1 MQGGRTFLGI
11 SNLNNIN
18 YCEEGANMRYIG
30 RDNDSLY
37 LKCGHCKRISV
48 YDRNEFKKKEHRKCP
63 NCGKGSRIIWF
74 YPIAPQ
80 AIFMLLP
87 ILSMTVLDAGC
98 IFVISFPV
106 FQESYL
112 FNKAVTALNPLFT
125 SILISATFSFLSF
138 LFSLKTYTESGAPN
152 AQAKNVNRINLVI
165 IIIECIILIFTMNFI
180 MQTQYCPLEINN
192 SSTGEVQQYFGN
204 ATGKFASGSGRL
216 FNSQGELVYIG
227 GFKNNLFDGYGKEF
241 ELINTVRNTE
251 DSQSYRCAYEGC
263 YKGGVPDGQGC
274 EYRYDAEYTFEKSKG
289 VDPNLY
295 YEGQFVEGKYCGYGT
310 LYGIDGKYEGVFFD
324 GEYNGYGSKWFLDSS
339 DKKIY
344 KMEGTYLNGSI
355 NGAGKK
361 YYPDGIILFDGT
373 YESGKAVEGT
383 SYFSDGNVR
392 YTGAWD
398 GNNYSG
404 NGTLYWKN
412 GNTRFEGDWSDGKR
426 NGSGT
431 SYREDGTIEYIGGW
445 QDGQYCGYG
454 KLYYEDG
461 TTLQYDGRFKDG
473 VKNGN
478 GTGYYRDG
486 TPRYSGDWSSNNWS
500 GQGTWFW
507 ENGKSYYEGDFVDGH
522 LDGFGTIYSENGTIN
537 YKGNCKND
545 FRNGYG
551 TSYDD
556 AGIMNYQ
563 GDFLDN
569 ERDGQGIS
577 YWPNGN
583 VKYEGSWQAGNY
595 SGEGREYDENGNLL
609 YEGIFDNGE
618 FISSLLDVQA

>member
-1 MQGGRTFLGI
+1 
-11 SNLNNIN
+11 
-18 YCEEGANMRYIG
+18 MRYIG
-30 RDNDSLY
+30 RDCDSLY

-48 YDRNEFKKKEHRKCP
+48 YDRNEFEKKEQGKCP
-63 NCGKGSRIIWF
+63 NCGKGGRIIWF

-87 ILSMTVLDAGC
+87 ILIMTALAAGC
-98 IFVISFPV
+98 IFIISFPV

-138 LFSLKTYTESGAPN
+138 LFSQKTSTESGEPN
-152 AQAKNVNRINLVI
+152 TRAETVKRINWVI
-165 IIIECIILIFTMNFI
+165 IMIECIILIFTMNFI

-192 SSTGEVQQYFGN
+192 SSTEELQQYFGN
-204 ATGKFASGSGRL
+204 ATGKFASGTGRL

-251 DSQSYRCAYEGC
+251 VSQSYRCVYEGS
-263 YKGGVPDGQGC
+263 YKGGMPDGQGR
-274 EYRYDAEYTFEKSKG
+274 EYRYDAEYTFEKGKG

-295 YEGQFVEGKYCGYGT
+295 YEGQFVEGEYCGYGT
-310 LYGIDGKYEGVFFD
+310 LYGIDSKYEGVFFD

-355 NGAGKK
+355 SGAGKK
-361 YYPDGIILFDGT
+361 YYPDGTVLFDGT
-373 YESGKAVEGT
+373 YESGHAVNGT
-383 SYFSDGNVR
+383 SYFSDGSVR
-392 YTGAWD
+392 YTGEWD
-398 GNNYSG
+398 GSSYSG
-404 NGTLYWKN
+404 SGTLYWQN
-412 GNTRFEGDWSDGKR
+412 GNTRFEGNWTDDKR
-426 NGSGT
+426 SGSGT
-431 SYREDGTIEYIGGW
+431 SYREDGTIEYIGAW
-445 QDGQYCGYG
+445 QDNQHSGYG

-461 TTLQYDGRFKDG
+461 TTLQYDGRFKNG
-473 VKNGN
+473 VRSGNGN
-478 GTGYYRDG
+478 GYYRDG
-486 TPRYSGDWSSNNWS
+486 TLQYSGDWSSDTWS
-500 GQGTWFW
+500 GQGTWYW
-507 ENGKSYYEGDFVDGH
+507 ENGQPYYKGAFANGQPN
-522 LDGFGTIYSENGTIN
+522 GFGTIYLESGTIN
-537 YKGNCKND
+537 YEGYCE
-545 FRNGYG
+545 NGSRSGHG

-556 AGIMNYQ
+556 AGIKNYQ
-563 GDFLDN
+563 GDFFDN
-569 ERDGQGIS
+569 KRDGQGTS

-583 VKYEGSWQAGNY
+583 IRYEGDWQAGNY

-618 FISSLLDVQA
+618 FISSLTDSQA